1 MRPNSNEALIHCL
14 YRYIRACSSPPRHRW
29 PLRWQIPSNHGCL
42 SQLSGITHSKV
53 QPVTAQKGS
62 FPPILKKACPG
73 VHLLYSLQPPQ
84 SHWKTQISKTTARRK
99 EILREI
105 KNFLNPHLNTNKL
118 EIYTYVCITYEEKY
132 KTLNILNTRNK
143 T

>member
-1 MRPNSNEALIHCL
+1 MRPNSNGAWIHCL

-73 VHLLYSLQPPQ
+73 VRLLYSLQPPQ
-84 SHWKTQISKTTARRK
+84 SHWKTRISKTTARRK
-99 EILREI
+99 EILTERNKEFSKFPFEYQQSRTIYIYMYYLWRKIQNI
-105 KNFLNPHLNTNKL
+105 KY
-118 EIYTYVCITYEEKY
+118 IKY
-132 KTLNILNTRNK
+132 KE
-143 T
+143 